1 MKFICRPVIVRF
13 GLAILAALMLAAGAA
28 HAQVAAPAPVLRD
41 VLVVPLREAQEH
53 LAGGRFAEALA
64 RLAATD
70 AVSDRTPVE
79 LYYVERL
86 RAAAASGVRD
96 TQQAAKSLEIVLAT
110 GLAPISDRPELIGAL
125 AGAHYNLK
133 QYRRAAQWAGSY
145 FAQGG
150 TKPEMRLMAAQ
161 AAYLGGDFAGAVA
174 ALRTLQREQEA
185 AGVTAPE
192 SQLDMLAG
200 SYIKLQDDAGYMS
213 VLEQLVRSYPR
224 PEYWADLL
232 VRLERRPGFSPVL
245 VIDLFRLQYAA
256 GALIEANEYL
266 ELAQLAAQ
274 AGFAEEAKKV
284 VDAGFAARVLGIGP
298 DAPRHERFRE
308 QVGERAAA
316 EAKSLETPA
325 MQPAA
330 AQDGEALFRQGQI
343 RVSHGQ
349 SAQGL
354 ALMQQALDRGGLVQ
368 PGPARLRL
376 AAAHAQAGDK
386 ARARELLQALQDGG
400 GTDGLAD
407 LARLWTTLVAR

>member
-1 MKFICRPVIVRF
+1 MKILCIPVLARF
-13 GLAILAALMLAAGAA
+13 CLVILTALMLAAGTVS
-28 HAQVAAPAPVLRD
+28 AQVSAPTPKLRD
-41 VLVVPLREAQEH
+41 VLVAPLREAQAH
-53 LAGGRFAEALA
+53 LAGGRFAEALV

-70 AVSDRTPVE
+70 TVSDKTPVE
-79 LYYVERL
+79 SYYVERL
-86 RAAAASGVRD
+86 RAAAASGSGD
-96 TQQAAKSLEIVLAT
+96 TQQASKSLETVLAT
-110 GLAPISDRPELIGAL
+110 GLAPIADRPELIEAL

-161 AAYLGGDFAGAVA
+161 AAYLAGDFAGAVA

-185 AGVTAPE
+185 AGVTTPE
-192 SQLDMLAG
+192 SQLDMLAA
-200 SYIKLQDDAGYMS
+200 SYIKLQDDVGYMS
-213 VLEQLVRSYPR
+213 VLEQLVRTYPR

-232 VRLERRPGFSPVL
+232 VRLERRPGFSPAL
-245 VIDLFRLQYAA
+245 VIDLFRLQFAA

-274 AGFAEEAKKV
+274 AGFAEEARNV
-284 VDAGFAARVLGIGP
+284 VNAGFAAKVLGIGP
-298 DAPRHERFRE
+298 DASRHERFRE

-316 EAKSLETPA
+316 EAKSLATPA
-325 MQPAA
+325 MQPDAA
-330 AQDGEALFRQGQI
+330 PDAGALFRLGYL

-386 ARARELLQALQDGG
+386 ARARELLQALQTGG

-407 LARLWTTLVAR
+407 LARLWATLIAR